1 MSATIKAEQPPTK
14 APLPRLGDSA
24 LFSAIAVVSLVAVA
38 IIAYV
43 LFGTR
48 PAPSDGSLTFMPA
61 VNATLNALAATLQV
75 AGLLAIQAR
84 RRELHRGLMLGALGA
99 SALFLV
105 GYLVYHYVHG
115 DTPYPKDA
123 PYRGL
128 YLGVLLTHVVGSI
141 LVVPMILLTFARALQ
156 ERFDKH
162 RKVAKLTLP
171 LWLYVSV
178 TGILVFVMLRG
189 ATG

>member
-1 MSATIKAEQPPTK
+1 MSATSKAEEPPTK
-14 APLPRLGDSA
+14 TGGDAA
-24 LFSAIAVVSLVAVA
+24 LFTAITVVSLVAVA

-48 PAPSDGSLTFMPA
+48 PAPADGSLTFMPA
-61 VNATLNALAATLQV
+61 LNATLNALAATLQV
-75 AGLLAIQAR
+75 AGLLAIKAR
-84 RRELHRGLMLGALGA
+84 RRDLHRGLMLGALGA

-115 DTPYPKDA
+115 DTPYPQDA
-123 PYRGL
+123 PYRGV
-128 YLGVLLTHVVGSI
+128 YLAVLLTHVVGSI

-162 RKVAKLTLP
+162 RKVAKVTLP

-178 TGILVFVMLRG
+178 TGILVFVMLRA

>member
-1 MSATIKAEQPPTK
+1 
-14 APLPRLGDSA
+14 
-24 LFSAIAVVSLVAVA
+24 
-38 IIAYV
+38 
-43 LFGTR
+43 
-48 PAPSDGSLTFMPA
+48 MPA
-61 VNATLNALAATLQV
+61 LNATFNALAASLQV
-75 AGLLAIQAR
+75 AGLLAIKSGKR
-84 RRELHRGLMLGALGA
+84 GLHKGLMLGALGS

-123 PYRGL
+123 PYRGV
-128 YLGVLLTHVVGSI
+128 YLIILLTHVVGSI
-141 LVVPMILLTFARALQ
+141 AVVPMILLTFARAFQ

-162 RKVAKLTLP
+162 RRIAKVTLP

-178 TGILVFVMLRG
+178 TGILVFVMLRS

>member
-1 MSATIKAEQPPTK
+1 MDTA
-14 APLPRLGDSA
+14 APSRDGA
-24 LFSAIAVVSLVAVA
+24 LFGAIALISAVA
-38 IIAYV
+38 LGIIAFV

-48 PAPSDGSLTFMPA
+48 PAPSDGQLTFMPA
-61 VNATLNALAATLQV
+61 LNATFNALAACLQV
-75 AGLLAIQAR
+75 AAVVAIKRKNIAVHKR
-84 RRELHRGLMLGALGA
+84 LMLGALA
-99 SALFLV
+99 SSALFLV

-128 YLGVLLTHVVGSI
+128 YLVILLTHVVGSI
-141 LVVPMILLTFARALQ
+141 AVVPMILLTFARAFQ

-162 RKVAKLTLP
+162 RKVAKVTFP